1 MKFTRTL
8 STFAAMA
15 IIALAAISCQKEPGE
30 KTILPEE
37 LPGTFIYNGNTYG
50 IRSVVLYELDNN
62 STQLW
67 ISETAGY
74 TTVDEIEN
82 SVGELVIT
90 IPNSKMNGMQVPP
103 FEQEGG
109 FVKYDD
115 KQNSGWCTL
124 SCQIDKENK
133 NISFSFSSQS
143 LKAADKAIEGRYS
156 GPYTVYTEAELSNQ
170 WSYNRNAKD
179 LVSAEFFKMEDGS
192 PSRIILYDRDS
203 KAVEL
208 NIPESKIG
216 TTLLIGTS
224 IFIPEGTS
232 VLYDNGEEF
241 KMKNSYG
248 SILVRPGSDN
258 DLEVSLKLT
267 NEKGKTLCAEYNGA
281 YTSRLGNKTNRCIYD
296 SGIKDYGYNGKFEI
310 AGVTVS
316 EGAAQYT
323 FTFIS
328 KEFTG
333 GAQYVDMNL
342 IPTLTISKEAANKGY
357 IDLCNTEY
365 LWSFSY
371 HNFQVD
377 SNEENNEEKAD
388 AAEGSRILI
397 SRSADGKFTLDI
409 EITYMMIKYQQVP
422 VLDENGNV
430 VKEPVEKLDP
440 VSGDIVIEYV
450 DKTEIV
456 PCDVPTSIDLHY
468 SELK

>member
-1 MKFTRTL
+1 MKFTRSL
-8 STFAAMA
+8 STFAAVA

-90 IPNSKMNGMQVPP
+90 IPNSKMNGKQDS

-224 IFIPEGTS
+224 TSIPEGTS

-248 SILVRPGSDN
+248 SILVIPGSDN

-281 YTSRLGNKTNRCIYD
+281 YISRLGNKTNRCIYD
-296 SGIKDYGYNGKFEI
+296 SGTKDYGYNGKFEI

-328 KEFTG
+328 KEVTG

-357 IDLCNTEY
+357 IDLCNTEH

-397 SRSADGKFTLDI
+397 SRSADGRYELDL
-409 EITYMMIKYQQVP
+409 EISYPLTKYKEVP
-422 VLDENGNV
+422 VLDENGQTI
-430 VKEPVEKLDP
+430 KIPVEKVDP
-440 VSGDIVIEYV
+440 VSGEVVTEYI

-456 PCDVPTSIDLHY
+456 PYEVPTSIDLHY